1 MEGWSVLS
9 SGRRRHSLLQ
19 TQPNPPLL
27 PLPPSDSPDLSPVDP
42 DSPSAMTDS
51 PCHTPQLDPCLQR
64 MCVCVCVRGG
74 EERRGSVCGLCHG
87 VCHLLSHNTLGIV
100 CVFVCVCGQRG
111 LVPGGPILRG
121 CGAITCQA
129 EDMSPRGG

>member
-27 PLPPSDSPDLSPVDP
+27 PLSPSDSPDLSPVDP
-42 DSPSAMTDS
+42 NSPSAMTDS
-51 PCHTPQLDPCLQR
+51 PCHTPQLDPRLER
-64 MCVCVCVRGG
+64 MCVCVLGRGRKGGGACVACLMVFATCCHTIPW
-74 EERRGSVCGLCHG
+74 ELCVCL
-87 VCHLLSHNTLGIV
+87 
-100 CVFVCVCGQRG
+100 CVCGQRG

-121 CGAITCQA
+121 CCAITCQA